1 MCRLLTL
8 FLFCC
13 VFQGKAQRYDATIVV
28 DDVPRRFIVVVP
40 SGEVPDGGYPLVVM
54 LHGTSG
60 DGEKF
65 FNISGWKELG
75 EEKGIVTAFPSSL
88 SWCVQ
93 DEEDPK
99 PHNTTKWVNGDLLAK
114 ACPGQ
119 TFVDD
124 VKFLSVLVD
133 TIKRRLTIDN
143 SMVFLSGFSN
153 GGVMTSKMAVDAPD
167 VFRAVAPAAGFI
179 TDFDSAIA
187 NKPTPTWFCVGTKD
201 VKFTEPRG
209 LTELPLNDSSYY
221 WMRGTIVKFLAAYQ
235 LKEEYEKD
243 STDGMISWTFT
254 TPLEGHPASFLR
266 FTLVKDLTHAYANG
280 VNHPLKYAPMFW
292 KFFQAVALN
301 TGIAEEDSK
310 STRNHMTVYP
320 NPATSHLTVDIHD
333 DGSDARHHEL
343 RIVDVF
349 GRTVNVVEAQP
360 GQNTIP
366 LRDLPPGLY
375 SAIYDTIS
383 RPFVIAH

>member
-8 FLFCC
+8 FLVCC
-13 VFQGKAQRYDATIVV
+13 VLQANAQRYDATIVV
-28 DDVPRRFIVVVP
+28 DDVPRRFILVVP

-99 PHNTTKWVNGDLLAK
+99 PHNTTKWVNGDLLEK

-119 TFVDD
+119 EFVDD
-124 VKFLSVLVD
+124 VKFLTVLVD
-133 TIKRRLTIDN
+133 TIKSRVAINNR
-143 SMVFLSGFSN
+143 MVFLSGFSN
-153 GGVMTSKMAVDAPD
+153 GGSMTSKMLTAAPGL
-167 VFRAVAPAAGFI
+167 FNALAPAAGGFH
-179 TDFDSAIA
+179 DSDSGIA
-187 NKPTPTWFCVGTKD
+187 TSPSPTWYCIGTKD
-201 VKFTEPRG
+201 DRAYEPRG
-209 LTELPLNDSSYY
+209 LTELPFNDSSYY
-221 WMRGTIVKFLAAYQ
+221 WMRGIILKFLSANRLQ
-235 LKEEYEKD
+235 EISVKD
-243 STDGMISWTFT
+243 STETMISWTFT
-254 TPLEGHPASFLR
+254 KPLEGAPPTFFR
-266 FTLVKDLTHAYANG
+266 FSLAKDLAHNYANG